1 MYKYGKRGV
10 GSPGGWMGL
19 RKREKNR
26 RDRDRQRRGD
36 PRSGDVG
43 AVGCPGRPQALRMRQ
58 RTVSQRWG
66 LDLLTRSL
74 PDTGPSW
81 EQTPHTHTTHPPS
94 LASEPLEEHRAV
106 GCTAVGL
113 MEPCSP
119 AAGLTRTG
127 AQPGQKGQ
135 RSAPGFICILLR
147 SGVGF
152 PSGSAAKNPPTV
164 QETREMWV

>member
-36 PRSGDVG
+36 PRSGEMG

-94 LASEPLEEHRAV
+94 LPLPQPILPQGIFNFSGLWNVHLSDTVTDVAATNTCKY
-106 GCTAVGL
+106 GCTL
-113 MEPCSP
+113 IFSP
-119 AAGLTRTG
+119 ASPEEKG
-127 AQPGQKGQ
+127 ASMQVWGD
-135 RSAPGFICILLR
+135 
-147 SGVGF
+147 
-152 PSGSAAKNPPTV
+152 
-164 QETREMWV
+164 REGE